1 MSNMAEISRL
11 SEMTIQLPIEWY
23 LDPAIFEMEKR
34 ILFDQGPGYV
44 GHEVMVPNVGD
55 YYVPEW
61 MNNAKVLVRNSDG
74 VELLSNVCRHRQ
86 AILLQGRSNTKNIVC
101 PIHRWTYALDGKL
114 LGAPHFERNPC
125 LNLNKSPLK
134 NWNGMLFN
142 GKRDVSND
150 MKDLNVLRDFDFSGY
165 VLDRV
170 QTNHYACNWKTFIE
184 VYLEDYHVE
193 PFHPGLNGFVD
204 THQLE
209 WEFGEWYSVQT
220 VAIDNDRFKKPG
232 SPVYA
237 KWHEQVLQY
246 TSGQLPKHGAIW
258 LLYYPNIMVEWYPH
272 TLVIST
278 IWPTGLESCSNVV
291 EFYYPEEIA
300 LFERDFVA
308 AEQAAYQE
316 TAEEDD
322 EICTL
327 MTAGRRALF
336 EQGVNETG
344 PYQMPMEA
352 GLKQF
357 HQFLQQQMQ
366 HYV

>member
-11 SEMTIQLPIEWY
+11 SEMTTQLPIEWY
-23 LDPAIFEMEKR
+23 LNPEILEIEKR

-44 GHEVMVPNVGD
+44 GHEVMVPNIGD

-61 MNNAKVLVRNSDG
+61 MNDAKVLVRNNHG

-86 AILLQGRSNTKNIVC
+86 ALLLKGRSNTKSIVC
-101 PIHRWTYALDGKL
+101 PIHRWTYALDGRL

-125 LNLNKSPLK
+125 LNLDKTPLK
-134 NWNGMLFN
+134 NWNGLLFN
-142 GKRDVSND
+142 GKRDVSRD
-150 MKDLNVLRDFDFSGY
+150 MEKLNVLKAFDFSGY

-204 THQLE
+204 THRLE

-220 VAIDNDRFKKPG
+220 VAIDHARFQNPG
-232 SPVYA
+232 SAVYA

-246 TSGQLPKHGAIW
+246 TGGELPSYGAVW

-272 TLVIST
+272 TLVISS
-278 IWPTGLESCSNVV
+278 IWPTGTESCRNTV

-300 LFERDFVA
+300 LFERDFVE

-316 TAEEDD
+316 TALEDD
-322 EICTL
+322 EICKM

-336 EQGVNETG
+336 EQSINETG
-344 PYQMPMEA
+344 PYQIPMEA
-352 GLKQF
+352 GLEQF
-357 HQFLQQQMQ
+357 HQFLRQKMQ
-366 HYV
+366 RYV